1 MNPIQRPAFD
11 EREREAARAHYERWA
26 REYVRAL
33 IASDRPTPEVNAR
46 IARIYLPIG
55 ERK

>member
-1 MNPIQRPAFD
+1 MNTTPQPEDDAEW
-11 EREREAARAHYERWA
+11 ERDTRRAHYEQWA

-33 IASDRPTPEVNAR
+33 IASDRPTTEVNAR

-55 ERK
+55 D